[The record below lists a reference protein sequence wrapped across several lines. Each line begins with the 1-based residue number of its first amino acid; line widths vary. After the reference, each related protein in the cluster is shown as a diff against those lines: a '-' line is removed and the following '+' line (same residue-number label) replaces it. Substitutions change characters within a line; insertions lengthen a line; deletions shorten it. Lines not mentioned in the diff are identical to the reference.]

1 MRRGGMAQLTLKTG
15 FDVDYYLDQ
24 VGANYYLSA
33 TGEPTGIWMGTGAES
48 MRGPPAPT
56 SSRGASGRGV
66 GRTSRSSPSIR

>member
-33 TGEPTGIWMGTGAES
+33 TGEPRAASTG
-48 MRGPPAPT
+48 
-56 SSRGASGRGV
+56 
-66 GRTSRSSPSIR
+66 RSSSTRPT